1 MAEDEKARGHRKE
14 RKGFVLTDKMDK
26 TIVVG
31 VERTFRHPVYGK
43 VVKRVKKYHVHDEK
57 NEAKVGDLV
66 RIAETR
72 PFSKMKRWRLVEILR
87 AQESRATESSA
98 GLG

>member
-1 MAEDEKARGHRKE
+1 MTEEKKVRGHRKE
-14 RKGFVLTDKMDK
+14 RKGFVLKDKVNK

-31 VERTFRHPVYGK
+31 VERTFRHRVYGK
-43 VVKRVKKYHVHDEK
+43 VVKRIKKYHVHDEK

-72 PFSKMKRWRLVEILR
+72 PVSKLKRWRLVEILR
-87 AQESRATESSA
+87 S
-98 GLG
+98 